1 MAAKK
6 MNSHIQVV
14 AFHLYLGR
22 DMPYTDCLPKLFLL
36 SFRWWLI
43 DIVGMGRCRVRW
55 TADDLTMAPLGWPWL
70 AEEAGV

>member
-14 AFHLYLGR
+14 VFHLYLGR
-22 DMPYTDCLPKLFLL
+22 HTHTDCLPKLVFLL

-43 DIVGMGRCRVRW
+43 DIVGVGMVRCQVWW
-55 TADDLTMAPLGWPWL
+55 TAD
-70 AEEAGV
+70 